1 MLEWEN
7 PEIAR
12 INREEPHCIF
22 IPFRMKP
29 IQIKVSMF
37 NDSELSYEDL
47 ICLFVNDK
55 MYSTKKILVPPGMME
70 NYVLRGN
77 TW

>member
-1 MLEWEN
+1 MFSFDDHFVIIVLGNVHQFILRSDIMLEWEN

-29 IQIKVSMF
+29 IQKEEHV
-37 NDSELSYEDL
+37 
-47 ICLFVNDK
+47 FVNDD
-55 MYSTKKILVPPGMME
+55 
-70 NYVLRGN
+70 R
-77 TW
+77 